1 LGAWGDNGGGCGGDS
16 FSTSPLTSQPGDPTE
31 PLADTVTPTPAS
43 DTAQEAAMTES
54 AASKLTTLCTAVAA
68 LGALVGLMVNSGNPP
83 AAANPAT
90 TAAAVVVQ
98 VAN

>member
-1 LGAWGDNGGGCGGDS
+1 
-16 FSTSPLTSQPGDPTE
+16 
-31 PLADTVTPTPAS
+31 
-43 DTAQEAAMTES
+43 MTES

-68 LGALVGLMVNSGNPP
+68 LGALVGLLVNSGNPP